1 MLSVNISNIALITV
15 NNVDYRCV
23 IHNINKYE
31 AIDLL
36 KNTVLVEDCWYM

>member
-1 MLSVNISNIALITV
+1 MLSVNRRNIAIITV

-31 AIDLL
+31 AIDLI
-36 KNTVLVEDCWYM
+36 KNTVLVEDCGYM